1 MAANGLSVMF
11 ISAELEEVVR
21 VAHRVAVLRD
31 GIVVDVLPGES
42 LTMDSLLALVAQ
54 PGGDDV

>member
-1 MAANGLSVMF
+1 MF